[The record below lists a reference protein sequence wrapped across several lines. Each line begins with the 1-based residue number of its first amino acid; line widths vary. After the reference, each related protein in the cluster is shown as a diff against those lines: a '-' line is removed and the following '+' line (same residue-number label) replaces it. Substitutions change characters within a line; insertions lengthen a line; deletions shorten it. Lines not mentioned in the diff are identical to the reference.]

1 MIYPRQSGSMSSMDM
16 SSMDMSMSGMSMTMT
31 GMGSSSTANSNSTSN
46 GGLKLSPAVIAILA
60 VIGGAVVFIFI
71 GFWIHARMR
80 EYKLKNNPHAS
91 QQVASASLSVSTYA
105 GAAPSKMGSTL
116 ATGSYSRL
124 DQAMAPPMPTDY
136 EEKQPVAIAPSM
148 PTDPEGRL
156 VPQRPPGQLTAT
168 KAEEV
173 VLTPPNRPYPQFAGH
188 PYPDAYMQQTNLSTP
203 IISPPPANVAPRSPP
218 LPYIPPGGIPK
229 ASDNMNNAGY
239 DSATLS
245 RTASLLPLTSEKRG
259 DRSFLTF
266 DDAGPDTRVNAQ
278 FDVPDAA
285 QRQPDRN
292 IINNSSSI
300 SSLRATPSS
309 GIRLMAVIM
318 DYDPE
323 LPDELEVKVG
333 DTVRILRDYDDGW
346 CVVEHLSRS
355 KKRPGAVP
363 RMCLQE
369 RNSG

>member
-1 MIYPRQSGSMSSMDM
+1 
-16 SSMDMSMSGMSMTMT
+16 
-31 GMGSSSTANSNSTSN
+31 
-46 GGLKLSPAVIAILA
+46 
-60 VIGGAVVFIFI
+60 
-71 GFWIHARMR
+71 MR
-80 EYKLKNNPHAS
+80 EYKLKKHPHAHAS

-105 GAAPSKMGSTL
+105 GATPSKVGSTL

-136 EEKQPVAIAPSM
+136 EEKLPATIAPSI

-156 VPQRPPGQLTAT
+156 VPQRLPGKVTAT

-188 PYPDAYMQQTNLSTP
+188 PYPDASMQQTNLSTP
-203 IISPPPANVAPRSPP
+203 IISPPPANLAPRSPP

-229 ASDNMNNAGY
+229 ANDYDSMNNAGY
-239 DSATLS
+239 DSATLVSGRSPAPPASPRPLPRIPQS
-245 RTASLLPLTSEKRG
+245 RTASLLPSSIPSTAEKRG

-266 DDAGPDTRVNAQ
+266 DDPGPDTRAHALQ
-278 FDVPDAA
+278 LDAA

-300 SSLRATPSS
+300 SSLRAAPSS
-309 GIRLMAVIM
+309 GIRLMTVIM